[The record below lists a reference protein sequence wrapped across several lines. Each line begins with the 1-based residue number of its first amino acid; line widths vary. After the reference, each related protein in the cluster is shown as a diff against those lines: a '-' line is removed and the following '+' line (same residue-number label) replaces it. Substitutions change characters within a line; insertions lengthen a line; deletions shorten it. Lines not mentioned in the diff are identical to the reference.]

1 MDRKLV
7 LDAQVAIPVGH
18 RVEVT
23 EHVVEATG
31 KPAVLLIVDLE
42 TGIRYRREGV
52 ALGELVRW
60 FGRVVDCTVTIGGR
74 TAYTALAIDT
84 DGDGSGAAGAEA
96 ALLGADAAV
105 EAAKAQA
112 ARWGG
117 GDRLPEPEP
126 ERFW

>member
-42 TGIRYRREGV
+42 TGIRYRREG
-52 ALGELVRW
+52 APLGELVRW
-60 FGRVVDCTVTIGGR
+60 FGRVIDCTVTIGGR
-74 TAYTALAIDT
+74 TAYTALAVDT

-105 EAAKAQA
+105 DAAKAQA

-117 GDRLPEPEP
+117 GDRKPEPEP

>member
-7 LDAQVAIPVGH
+7 LDAQLAIAVGH
-18 RVEVT
+18 RIEVT
-23 EHVVEATG
+23 EHIVEETG
-31 KPAVLLIVDLE
+31 EPAVLLIVDLD
-42 TGIRYRREGV
+42 TGVRYRREGV
-52 ALGELVRW
+52 PRGELVRW

-74 TAYTALAIDT
+74 AAYTALAVDT

-117 GDRLPEPEP
+117 GDRIPEPEP